1 MASEED
7 KSHAPNSGGTPVLDT
22 SWIDNSALVAV
33 ASGGGSGGV
42 PRGRGGGKRRTRRR
56 TLSPSIGKH
65 NYMSNVDLNDPM
77 KYPSLPSSGG
87 DDGGSGPSSH
97 DQEIGGRSAELTI
110 LRPPP
115 QRDTDAAVTSPGD
128 DSAAA
133 INVPASPSGS
143 TASPDT
149 DLPNPTA
156 VADLFEAEEGT
167 TTASRP
173 SPLGTLNDNETK
185 PSSSS
190 APKKKNEG
198 KQEPLGQ
205 TLSAGM
211 ARGRRSRR
219 ATFGGADARISL
231 EAENLAP
238 VLPSKPPNPVPAAPA
253 PPAQRSPRAMD
264 GEVIGAAEEQVSG
277 ISTAATAAATRPGD
291 GEETQEQVPPPPP
304 PPAAATKK
312 SRSRSSR
319 RRSIVMPYE
328 AQPLMDSDLGDGHA
342 EAETA
347 NMPPSP
353 APPATGGDGTATAAA
368 APADGDGKPSR
379 GSTSTTNSPADEL
392 PLSSINVVS
401 CLSRPLAAQR
411 GWPVGDEDTRK
422 RLFRAF
428 YGAAPGSQRARRVA
442 ARLFCLT
449 GYALSAVAPEDARV
463 LCEAAGDS
471 MEWGLEEDEP
481 RLVSQ
486 PVRRESKEQKRGLVL
501 RIKPLFDLMDKAS
514 KDEKLKAESATGVV
528 SRKAAPDGFCYED
541 RETGEPVEPGAY
553 KGPYLRHVRDVRA
566 SRVREFAAARRVA
579 AAAAS
584 SSACRE
590 TAVDGMM
597 PGVEKRA
604 SSSVKGTAISVA
616 CTSPTRA
623 EAASKSR
630 RDGEGLV
637 ADPATDTFAAASGV
651 SVGES
656 AAEKASLPPGTA
668 SGGGV
673 DNNGDTPSK
682 KIEGGGAVVATGDGE
697 ARDDVSGGEEAD
709 VLAMTEG
716 ITQEVSPEAVAETP
730 RAITPGEGVCG
741 AATAAV
747 AKNAAAIETLV
758 PSNEAAV
765 VDGAGEEE
773 AMAGALG
780 LDGAPLAA
788 CGNRVDSVSEQVE
801 EAVSAYSPRRGGQT
815 PRIST
820 TGNPTSRSGGGSSAT
835 VLGPSSA
842 PPGGG
847 GASSPF
853 VEQGQHEESLSGGTP
868 GPGGTAWKASPF
880 GVGSPFSAAAYG
892 AGTPMVPPGGRVAV
906 SPGED
911 DEEGA
916 EEIAAL
922 EERLWAVVDAAL
934 REYHDG
940 VVLVRSRRNHH
951 AFATAAAASEAEKN
965 STVLSC
971 VPDAGAAATPPPS
984 AQVGETAASM
994 TSSVFGPQEDASAS
1008 GLPGKAAPAAS
1019 TPLTDDVD
1027 RARAVAA
1034 PAAAMFDT
1042 DGQPTP
1048 DSPLLPLL
1056 QLRLSEEEDD
1066 ERFQYSL
1073 AWGGAGAEAG
1083 GGGGGGSSQARGGKP
1098 RRRSLA
1104 KAFSSHKTRKEPK
1117 VHEGAGARSAAQ
1129 AAGNESEARGDGV
1142 GGGKTTRLTCRLCCR
1157 NACDTVMKPCQHSA
1171 CGVCV
1176 DKLRNQA
1183 EQSGQALSCP
1193 WDRRGVDE
1201 TCPLQEKN

>member
-1 MASEED
+1 
-7 KSHAPNSGGTPVLDT
+7 
-22 SWIDNSALVAV
+22 
-33 ASGGGSGGV
+33 
-42 PRGRGGGKRRTRRR
+42 
-56 TLSPSIGKH
+56 
-65 NYMSNVDLNDPM
+65 
-77 KYPSLPSSGG
+77 
-87 DDGGSGPSSH
+87 
-97 DQEIGGRSAELTI
+97 
-110 LRPPP
+110 
-115 QRDTDAAVTSPGD
+115 
-128 DSAAA
+128 
-133 INVPASPSGS
+133 
-143 TASPDT
+143 
-149 DLPNPTA
+149 
-156 VADLFEAEEGT
+156 
-167 TTASRP
+167 
-173 SPLGTLNDNETK
+173 
-185 PSSSS
+185 
-190 APKKKNEG
+190 
-198 KQEPLGQ
+198 
-205 TLSAGM
+205 
-211 ARGRRSRR
+211 
-219 ATFGGADARISL
+219 
-231 EAENLAP
+231 
-238 VLPSKPPNPVPAAPA
+238 
-253 PPAQRSPRAMD
+253 D
-264 GEVIGAAEEQVSG
+264 GEVVGAAEEQASG
-277 ISTAATAAATRPGD
+277 LSTAAAAPVTRPGD
-291 GEETQEQVPPPPP
+291 GEETQERVPPPPP

-319 RRSIVMPYE
+319 RRSIVMPCE
-328 AQPLMDSDLGDGHA
+328 AQPLMDSDLGDVHD
-342 EAETA
+342 ETETA
-347 NMPPSP
+347 NMPPSPPP
-353 APPATGGDGTATAAA
+353 APPATGGDGTAAAAA
-368 APADGDGKPSR
+368 APAGGDGKPSR

-449 GYALSAVAPEDARV
+449 GYAVSAVAPEDARV

-471 MEWGLEEDEP
+471 MEWGPEGGEP

-579 AAAAS
+579 AAAAAAASSSSS
-584 SSACRE
+584 SSACPE

-597 PGVEKRA
+597 PGVEKSA

-637 ADPATDTFAAASGV
+637 ADPATDALAAASGV
-651 SVGES
+651 PVGES
-656 AAEKASLPPGTA
+656 ATEKESLPPGAA

-673 DNNGDTPSK
+673 DNDGDTPSK
-682 KIEGGGAVVATGDGE
+682 KIDGGGAVVAIGEGE

-716 ITQEVSPEAVAETP
+716 VTREVSPEAAAETP
-730 RAITPGEGVCG
+730 RTIPPGGGGGVG
-741 AATAAV
+741 ATAAV
-747 AKNAAAIETLV
+747 ATNAAAVETLV

-765 VDGAGEEE
+765 VDGAGQEE
-773 AMAGALG
+773 AMAEAAGR
-780 LDGAPLAA
+780 DGAPLAA
-788 CGNRVDSVSEQVE
+788 CGNRVDSVSERVE

-820 TGNPTSRSGGGSSAT
+820 TGNPTSRNGGGSSAR
-835 VLGPSSA
+835 VLGPSSS

-847 GASSPF
+847 DGAASTL
-853 VEQGQHEESLSGGTP
+853 VEQGQLEESLSGGTP

-880 GVGSPFSAAAYG
+880 GVGSPFSAAAFG
-892 AGTPMVPPGGRVAV
+892 AGAPIVPPGGGVAV
-906 SPGED
+906 SPGQD

-940 VVLVRSRRNHH
+940 VALVRSRRNHH
-951 AFATAAAASEAEKN
+951 AFATAAAASEAEKT
-965 STVLSC
+965 SSALSC
-971 VPDAGAAATPPPS
+971 VPGAGAAATPPPV
-984 AQVGETAASM
+984 AQVGERAASM
-994 TSSVFGPQEDASAS
+994 TSSGLGPEEEAYAS
-1008 GLPGKAAPAAS
+1008 GLPAKAAPAAT

-1027 RARAVAA
+1027 RTRAVAA
-1034 PAAAMFDT
+1034 PAAATVDT

-1066 ERFQYSL
+1066 ERFEYSL

-1117 VHEGAGARSAAQ
+1117 AHEGVGARPAAQ
-1129 AAGNESEARGDGV
+1129 TAGNESEARGDGV

-1176 DKLRNQA
+1176 DKLRAQA
-1183 EQSGQALSCP
+1183 EQSGQVLSCP

-1201 TCPLQEKN
+1201 ICLQENT

>member
-1 MASEED
+1 AARLANRGCILRRKTPRYSTVGHFRHNQWEERQRVSTGCLTPEVCKNSTGVSMQKLVPSAEEASHSQGYICMTSEED
-7 KSHAPNSGGTPVLDT
+7 KSHAPSGGGAPVLDT
-22 SWIDNSALVAV
+22 SWIDDSAVVAV
-33 ASGGGSGGV
+33 ASGGDSGGV
-42 PRGRGGGKRRTRRR
+42 TRGRGGGKRRSRRR

-77 KYPSLPSSGG
+77 KYPSLPSSSG
-87 DDGGSGPSSH
+87 DDGGSSNHQKSRNPSSH
-97 DQEIGGRSAELTI
+97 DQEIGGGSAELTT

-115 QRDTDAAVTSPGD
+115 QRNTDAAVTSPGA

-133 INVPASPSGS
+133 FSVPALPSGS

-149 DLPNPTA
+149 DLPDPTA

-167 TTASRP
+167 TLASRP
-173 SPLGTLNDNETK
+173 SPLGTLNNNETK

-190 APKKKNEG
+190 APKKKSEG

-205 TLSAGM
+205 ASSAAV

-219 ATFGGADARISL
+219 ATFGGADARIRL

-253 PPAQRSPRAMD
+253 PTATISPRTMD
-264 GEVIGAAEEQVSG
+264 GEVVGAAEEQASG
-277 ISTAATAAATRPGD
+277 LSTAAAAAATRPGD
-291 GEETQEQVPPPPP
+291 GEETQERVPPPPP

-328 AQPLMDSDLGDGHA
+328 AQPVMDSDLGDGHA
-342 EAETA
+342 EDETA
-347 NMPPSP
+347 NMPPPP

-368 APADGDGKPSR
+368 ATADGDGKPSR
-379 GSTSTTNSPADEL
+379 GSTSTTNSPGDEL

-428 YGAAPGSQRARRVA
+428 YGAVPGSQRARRVA

-579 AAAAS
+579 TASAAAAAAVSS
-584 SSACRE
+584 SSACLE

-604 SSSVKGTAISVA
+604 SSSVKGIAISVA

-637 ADPATDTFAAASGV
+637 ADPATGACATASGV

-656 AAEKASLPPGTA
+656 AAEKESLPPGA
-668 SGGGV
+668 APGGGV
-673 DNNGDTPSK
+673 DNNGDTPLK

-709 VLAMTEG
+709 VLTMTEG
-716 ITQEVSPEAVAETP
+716 ITQEASPEAAAETP
-730 RAITPGEGVCG
+730 QTITPGEGVCVG
-741 AATAAV
+741 ATAAV
-747 AKNAAAIETLV
+747 VKNAAAIETLV
-758 PSNEAAV
+758 SSNEAAV

-773 AMAGALG
+773 VMAGAL
-780 LDGAPLAA
+780 
-788 CGNRVDSVSEQVE
+788 
-801 EAVSAYSPRRGGQT
+801 
-815 PRIST
+815 
-820 TGNPTSRSGGGSSAT
+820 
-835 VLGPSSA
+835 
-842 PPGGG
+842 
-847 GASSPF
+847 
-853 VEQGQHEESLSGGTP
+853 
-868 GPGGTAWKASPF
+868 
-880 GVGSPFSAAAYG
+880 
-892 AGTPMVPPGGRVAV
+892 
-906 SPGED
+906 
-911 DEEGA
+911 
-916 EEIAAL
+916 
-922 EERLWAVVDAAL
+922 
-934 REYHDG
+934 
-940 VVLVRSRRNHH
+940 VR
-951 AFATAAAASEAEKN
+951 
-965 STVLSC
+965 
-971 VPDAGAAATPPPS
+971 
-984 AQVGETAASM
+984 
-994 TSSVFGPQEDASAS
+994 
-1008 GLPGKAAPAAS
+1008 
-1019 TPLTDDVD
+1019 
-1027 RARAVAA
+1027 
-1034 PAAAMFDT
+1034 
-1042 DGQPTP
+1042 
-1048 DSPLLPLL
+1048 
-1056 QLRLSEEEDD
+1056 
-1066 ERFQYSL
+1066 
-1073 AWGGAGAEAG
+1073 
-1083 GGGGGGSSQARGGKP
+1083 
-1098 RRRSLA
+1098 
-1104 KAFSSHKTRKEPK
+1104 
-1117 VHEGAGARSAAQ
+1117 
-1129 AAGNESEARGDGV
+1129 
-1142 GGGKTTRLTCRLCCR
+1142 
-1157 NACDTVMKPCQHSA
+1157 
-1171 CGVCV
+1171 
-1176 DKLRNQA
+1176 
-1183 EQSGQALSCP
+1183 
-1193 WDRRGVDE
+1193 
-1201 TCPLQEKN
+1201 